1 MLICGHYF
9 NCKIGILKDKFYI
22 IFCINIIVVLLLIFM
37 LFFGVFDSSKK
48 IVYVDSVKLFDSFSM
63 TKEMKRIGEKEFNS
77 RKAIV
82 DTLYSKL
89 QFSTIS
95 ETQKKELM
103 SQFVQGKE
111 YLEQFNQTF
120 AVNEVPKIWSRI
132 NGYAKEY
139 GKENNYNL
147 ILSSGNQQSVLF
159 ADEKIDITNNLLVY
173 INKKYEGFK

>member
-1 MLICGHYF
+1 MLIYSSYYNYKSNVQKNKVIPF
-9 NCKIGILKDKFYI
+9 TYLNTL
-22 IFCINIIVVLLLIFM
+22 CIVLLAIF
-37 LFFGVFDSSKK
+37 LLYNVFNTSKK

-63 TKEMKRIGEKEFNS
+63 TKEVKRIGDKEFNT

-89 QFSTIS
+89 QSSTIS
-95 ETQKKELM
+95 ESQKKELM
-103 SQFVQGKE
+103 PQFVQQKE

-139 GKENNYNL
+139 GKENNYQL